1 MHCYYIWII
10 YVKDTIVL
18 VLWGWNVKLPQT
30 CWLKTNFSI
39 MVVEAWSPK
48 KKKKVSS
55 RRYALWGSRGE
66 YFHFFCCFW
75 WNQIFL
81 GLSLCD
87 CNLCLHLQMAFSPV
101 GLYISNVPLFS
112 LIGTIVTEFGVHY
125 KHRIISSQDPQLNYV
140 FKESISK

>member
-1 MHCYYIWII
+1 MPNYH
-10 YVKDTIVL
+10 KL
-18 VLWGWNVKLPQT
+18 VGLKQQRSFLLWWERLEVQ
-30 CWLKTNFSI
+30 
-39 MVVEAWSPK
+39 K

-87 CNLCLHLQMAFSPV
+87 SNLCLHLQMAFSPV
-101 GLYISNVPLFS
+101 GLYISSVPLFS
-112 LIGTIVTEFGVHY
+112 LIGTIVTEFGAHY